1 MADERESGPESGPT
15 YKALFLCSVALVG
28 SLIGY
33 WAMDLKHTVA
43 RLWEQFEKHNGRL
56 TTLEAGSIE
65 NRIRQEHLQQEIDRA
80 KAAVDTNS
88 KSIRDLE
95 RDEPR
100 R

>member
-43 RLWEQFEKHNGRL
+43 RLWEQFEKHN
-56 TTLEAGSIE
+56 
-65 NRIRQEHLQQEIDRA
+65 
-80 KAAVDTNS
+80 
-88 KSIRDLE
+88 
-95 RDEPR
+95 
-100 R
+100 